1 MPSNTIRTHIVISR
15 RLVEEVDQAIGRR
28 RRSKF
33 FAEAVSEKLARM
45 RRSQLAREAGG
56 SLAHVDIPGWETS
69 EAAVEW
75 VRALR
80 KADGERLQRILG
92 ES

>member
-56 SLAHVDIPGWETS
+56 SLAHVDIPRLGN
-69 EAAVEW
+69 
-75 VRALR
+75 
-80 KADGERLQRILG
+80 ERG
-92 ES
+92 GS

>member
-1 MPSNTIRTHIVISR
+1 MPSNTIRTHIVIPR
-15 RLVEEVDQAIGRR
+15 QLVEEVDQAIGRR
-28 RRSKF
+28 SRSKF
-33 FAEAVSEKLARM
+33 FAEAVAEKLARM

-69 EAAVEW
+69 EAAVKW
-75 VRALR
+75 VRASR
-80 KADGERLQRILG
+80 KADDDRLQRILG

>member
-28 RRSKF
+28 QRSKF

-45 RRSQLAREAGG
+45 RRRSVGAGG
-56 SLAHVDIPGWETS
+56 RWLPRPGGHSRLGNERGSSRVGPFLAEG
-69 EAAVEW
+69 
-75 VRALR
+75 
-80 KADGERLQRILG
+80 G
-92 ES
+92 